1 MKLIVG
7 ITKLLPEWKIII
19 QQIGI
24 SYEVVSLEKSIPS
37 DQFSVIVVTK
47 KETDS
52 EKDVLLHYISAGG
65 SILTEADV
73 AEWLFNIDTV
83 SAFIST
89 IETDDDPIYNGIFPG
104 FIQAKLFLPKKG
116 NVLEN
121 ASKRKLVQIHM
132 SDKGTAIILPGG
144 FCKNTLDIQV
154 RRRNFPTR
162 APLLP
167 SERVARTS
175 KHTIREIIQRSLEH
189 LHFVRQLPFLA
200 LFPF

>member
-89 IETDDDPIYNGIFPG
+89 LETDDDPIYNGISPG
-104 FIQAKLFLPKKG
+104 LFRQNCFFQKG
-116 NVLEN
+116 ETN
-121 ASKRKLVQIHM
+121 
-132 SDKGTAIILPGG
+132 
-144 FCKNTLDIQV
+144 
-154 RRRNFPTR
+154 
-162 APLLP
+162 
-167 SERVARTS
+167 
-175 KHTIREIIQRSLEH
+175 
-189 LHFVRQLPFLA
+189 
-200 LFPF
+200 